1 LLKRQLKIKNKMRA
15 KIYFLIILSLFSS
28 CGFHAIY
35 RSDNKI
41 SDKSQGYN
49 EELASI
55 NVEVTRKKLNQD
67 LKNNLEQV
75 LNPDGIK
82 VDAKYSI
89 NISLDRNT
97 VSTFTT
103 YTGSSGRNKVIL
115 TANYQLKD
123 LKSGE
128 VIATGTATAKD
139 DFNVENNVKNNR
151 FANYIAEDNIAS
163 NLTLIIAQNI
173 RNLLIND
180 IVNNYK
186 VRDIPSRTAQ
196 NANVGA
202 VKEE

>member
-1 LLKRQLKIKNKMRA
+1 MRNKMGA

-89 NISLDRNT
+89 NISLDKNT

-139 DFNVENNVKNNR
+139 DFNVEQINR

-186 VRDIPSRTAQ
+186 VRDIPKRNAQ
-196 NANVGA
+196 NANFGA
-202 VKEE
+202 VKKE

>member
-1 LLKRQLKIKNKMRA
+1 MGA

-89 NISLDRNT
+89 NISLDKNT

-139 DFNVENNVKNNR
+139 DFNVEQINR

-186 VRDIPSRTAQ
+186 VRDIPKRNAQ
-196 NANVGA
+196 NANFEA

>member
-1 LLKRQLKIKNKMRA
+1 MGA

-55 NVEVTRKKLNQD
+55 NVEVTRKKINQD
-67 LKNNLEQV
+67 LKKNLEQV

-89 NISLDRNT
+89 NISLDKNT

-139 DFNVENNVKNNR
+139 DFNVEQINR

-186 VRDIPSRTAQ
+186 VRDIPKRNAQ
-196 NANVGA
+196 NANFGA

>member
-1 LLKRQLKIKNKMRA
+1 MGA

-89 NISLDRNT
+89 NISLDKNT

-139 DFNVENNVKNNR
+139 DFNVEQINR

-186 VRDIPSRTAQ
+186 VRDIPKRNAQ
-196 NANVGA
+196 NANFGT

>member
-1 LLKRQLKIKNKMRA
+1 MRNKMGA

-89 NISLDRNT
+89 NISLDKNT

-139 DFNVENNVKNNR
+139 DFNVEQINR

-186 VRDIPSRTAQ
+186 VRDIPKRNAQ
-196 NANVGA
+196 NANFGA

>member
-1 LLKRQLKIKNKMRA
+1 MRNKMGA

-89 NISLDRNT
+89 NISLDKNT

-139 DFNVENNVKNNR
+139 DFNVEQINR

-186 VRDIPSRTAQ
+186 VRDIPKINAQ
-196 NANVGA
+196 NANFGA

>member
-1 LLKRQLKIKNKMRA
+1 MRNKMGA

-89 NISLDRNT
+89 NISLDKNT

-139 DFNVENNVKNNR
+139 DFNVEQINR

-186 VRDIPSRTAQ
+186 VRDIPKRNAQ
-196 NANVGA
+196 NANFGT